1 MALVIQISKPPF
13 GHENTFAGLFVA
25 SASLST
31 GMETIVLLVGNGV
44 YAAMKGQVN
53 PKKNISMV
61 PTETQVQDIIDL
73 GGRVLVDVNALYNRG
88 IKNKELIDGLEVK
101 NTLEIQDLI
110 LDYADKFAAF

>member
-31 GMETIVLLVGNGV
+31 GLETTVLMVGDGV
-44 YAAMKGQVN
+44 YTAIKRQVD
-53 PKKNISMV
+53 PQKNISMA
-61 PTETQVQDIIDL
+61 PTESQVQDIIDL
-73 GGRVLVDVNALYNRG
+73 GGRVIADEKALQKRG
-88 IKNKELIDGLEVK
+88 IEKKELIEGLEVK

-110 LDYADKFAAF
+110 LDSADKFAAF